1 MSPPDAASR
10 DIFTVSRLN
19 SEVRAV
25 LEGSFPLVW
34 VEGEISNI
42 AMPRSGHL
50 YFSLKDA
57 HAQVRCALFR
67 AKRQLLRFTPGDG
80 DQVLARARISFYEPR
95 GDFQLIIEHLE
106 PAGAGAA
113 QREFEALKQRLQAEG
128 LFDPAR
134 KRALP
139 AFPLRLGVITSPSG
153 AAIHDVL
160 DVLRRRAPHLAVTLF
175 PSQVQGKGAAEE
187 ILAALHTALQ
197 RADCDVL
204 LLTRGGGSI
213 EDLAAFNDERL
224 ARAIAAADIPIVSAV
239 GHEIDFTIADF
250 VADRRAPTP
259 SAAAELISPDA
270 TALAHT
276 ITTQRRRL
284 YQAVQRRLA
293 AEAQQLARLET
304 RLQRGSPGNRLRQQQ
319 QRLDGLDLRLVRS
332 MRARLAR
339 GSTSLE
345 ALSRQLHAHS
355 PLRQLD
361 FLRQRFRN
369 IPERVHQACRQA
381 LQRNADRLAA
391 TVRELHAVSPLAT
404 MQRGYAVL
412 RRADAGVLSSVT
424 QAAPGDRLQALL
436 ADGRLDLTVDATAR
450 FDRSLACDPE
460 D

>member
-1 MSPPDAASR
+1 
-10 DIFTVSRLN
+10 
-19 SEVRAV
+19 
-25 LEGSFPLVW
+25 
-34 VEGEISNI
+34 
-42 AMPRSGHL
+42 
-50 YFSLKDA
+50 
-57 HAQVRCALFR
+57 
-67 AKRQLLRFTPGDG
+67 
-80 DQVLARARISFYEPR
+80 
-95 GDFQLIIEHLE
+95 
-106 PAGAGAA
+106 
-113 QREFEALKQRLQAEG
+113 
-128 LFDPAR
+128 
-134 KRALP
+134 
-139 AFPLRLGVITSPSG
+139 
-153 AAIHDVL
+153 
-160 DVLRRRAPHLAVTLF
+160 
-175 PSQVQGKGAAEE
+175 
-187 ILAALHTALQ
+187 
-197 RADCDVL
+197 
-204 LLTRGGGSI
+204 
-213 EDLAAFNDERL
+213 
-224 ARAIAAADIPIVSAV
+224 VSAV